1 MKHLNKIV
9 LVALAATMFNCSED
23 FEHPIE
29 DIKVSAGEANFST
42 YIALGN
48 SLTSGYRDNALYKSG
63 QENSYPN
70 MLAGLMKAAGGGEFK
85 IPYMPNDT
93 GGFIGLPGFSGKLN
107 LQIVNG
113 ALTPVASDPG
123 AALDFISAAG
133 PYQNMGV
140 PGAKSYHLIAPGYGN
155 PAGLKT
161 DPATANPYFVR
172 FSSSVTKSVVEQATD
187 QKPTFF
193 SYWIGNNDVLGYAT
207 SGGAGVDHNETGKDK
222 LSDAASYASNDI
234 SHVNVVKTAINLGL
248 QSLTANG
255 AKGVIANIP
264 SVTSIPY
271 FTTVPYAPL
280 SPANPSFAPMIDDLN
295 KLYGGLNQ
303 FFDAA
308 GVPERKIV
316 FSKTAASAVVIRD
329 KDLADLSVQITGFLV
344 AKAGFKPEV
353 AKILGESLGQARQ
366 ATSKDL
372 LVLTSSSVIGQP
384 VVSQVQKYMAVGL
397 SKEEAGMY
405 SVAGISYPMADNY
418 VLTAKET
425 AKAEAAVVKY
435 NAAIAEL
442 ATTYNLA
449 LVDAYSE
456 MKKLS
461 SQSGIK
467 YYGQT
472 YTTTFVSGGAFSLDG
487 VHLTGTGYAI
497 VANMFADAINKKY
510 HSTLRHV
517 YPGNYPG
524 IAIP

>member
-9 LVALAATMFNCSED
+9 LVALAATMFSCDQD
-23 FEHPIE
+23 FDNPVE
-29 DIKVSAGEANFST
+29 DIKVTAGEADFQK

-48 SLTSGYRDNALYKSG
+48 SLTSGYRDNALYRSG

-70 MLAGLMKAAGGGEFK
+70 MLAGLMKAAGGGEFTT
-85 IPYMPNDT
+85 PYMPDDT
-93 GGFIGLPGFSGKLN
+93 GGFTNLGIKGKYV
-107 LQIVNG
+107 LQLVNG
-113 ALTPVASDPG
+113 ALTPVPTDAVNPLTPIPG
-123 AALDFISAAG
+123 D
-133 PYQNMGV
+133 YQNMGV
-140 PGAKSYHLIAPGYGN
+140 PGAKSYNLMQPGYGIPD
-155 PAGLKT
+155 PAGYLNGTK
-161 DPATANPYFVR
+161 NPYFTR
-172 FSSSVTKSVVEQATD
+172 IAKSIPTSSIVGDAISQS
-187 QKPTFF
+187 PTFF
-193 SYWIGNNDVLGYAT
+193 SLWIGNNDVLGYAT
-207 SGGAGVDHNETGKDK
+207 SGGLGIDQKGNKDVK
-222 LSDAASYASNDI
+222 TYNQYDI
-234 SHVNVVKTAINLGL
+234 SDPDLVKEEIEKVIIAMTGSAKKP
-248 QSLTANG
+248 
-255 AKGVIANIP
+255 KGVIANIP

-280 SPANPSFAPMIDDLN
+280 SPTNPSFAPMIDNLN

-316 FSKTAASAVVIRD
+316 FSKTAASAVVIKD
-329 KDLADLSVQITGFLV
+329 KDLVDLSAQITAFLV
-344 AKAGFKPEV
+344 ARAGFKPEV

-397 SKEEAGMY
+397 SMEEAGMY

-418 VLTAKET
+418 VLTEKET
-425 AKAEAAVVKY
+425 SKVETAVVKY
-435 NAAIAEL
+435 NTAISDL
-442 ATTYNLA
+442 ATKYNLA

-461 SQSGIK
+461 SSSGIK

-497 VANMFADAINKKY
+497 VANMFADAINRKY
-510 HSTLRHV
+510 QSTLRHV